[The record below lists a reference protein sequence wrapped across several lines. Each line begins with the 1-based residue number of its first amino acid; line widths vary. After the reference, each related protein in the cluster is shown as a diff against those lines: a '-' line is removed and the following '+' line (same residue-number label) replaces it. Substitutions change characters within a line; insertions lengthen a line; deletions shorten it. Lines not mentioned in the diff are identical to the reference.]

1 LKPLLLLPAL
11 WLAAASAAAQPLF
24 PAGSA
29 IGLEPPAGF
38 VPSLAFSG
46 FEDRATRT
54 AIIFAEQPPAP
65 PEALRASLAAP
76 RLARQGISA
85 EATTTPRIAG
95 REAVLVRGRQG
106 EGAAA
111 RAIWLM
117 MLPGQG
123 FTAFVTATLPRY
135 PAGAEEA
142 GKIERALLSVTL
154 RAPDPAAARAA
165 LPFAFDETPHLRFA
179 GTMAGS
185 AAVLMPA
192 GSSAADMTAPR
203 LTIASALQAAPRGVD
218 RRRAA
223 EEALRGTVPNAR
235 IDGSAALRLGT
246 AEAVMLRA
254 QTGPRR
260 LQQWLIF
267 SENGATLRVL
277 AEAHDRDFT
286 RLLPEFEQ
294 VVASIRRP

>member
-1 LKPLLLLPAL
+1 MKFSVALLAL
-11 WLAAASAAAQPLF
+11 WLAAAGAAAQPLF
-24 PAGSA
+24 PPGSA
-29 IGLEPPAGF
+29 IGLEPPSGF

-46 FEDRATRT
+46 FEQRETRT

-85 EATTTPRIAG
+85 EATTTPRVAG

-106 EGAAA
+106 EGGAA

-135 PAGAEEA
+135 PASAEEA
-142 GKIERALLSVTL
+142 GTVERALLSVAL

-165 LPFAFDETPHLRFA
+165 LPFAFDETANLRFA
-179 GTMAGS
+179 GAMAGS
-185 AAVLMPA
+185 VAVLMPA
-192 GSSAADMTAPR
+192 GRSSADLTAPR
-203 LTIASALQAAPRGVD
+203 LSIASALQAAPREAD

-223 EEALRGTVPNAR
+223 EEALRATIPNAQ

-254 QTGPRR
+254 QAGPRR

-267 SENGATLRVL
+267 SESGATLRVL
-277 AEAHDRDFT
+277 AEASERDFT

>member
-1 LKPLLLLPAL
+1 MRLPLALLAF
-11 WLAAASAAAQPLF
+11 WLCAAPAAAQPLF

-46 FEDRATRT
+46 FEQRETRT
-54 AIIFAEQPPAP
+54 AIIFAEQPAAA
-65 PEALRASLAAP
+65 PEALRISLAAP
-76 RLARQGISA
+76 RLARQGITA
-85 EATTTPRIAG
+85 EATTTPRVAG

-135 PAGAEEA
+135 PASAAEA
-142 GKIERALLSVTL
+142 GAVERALLSVAL

-165 LPFAFDETPHLRFA
+165 LPFAFDETPNLRFA
-179 GTMAGS
+179 AAMAGS
-185 AAVLMPA
+185 VAVLMPA
-192 GSSAADMTAPR
+192 GRSSADPTAPR
-203 LTIASALQAAPRGVD
+203 LSIASALQAAARDAD
-218 RRRAA
+218 RRQAA
-223 EEALRGTVPNAR
+223 EQALRGTIPGAR
-235 IDGSAALRLGT
+235 IDSGGTIRLGT

-254 QTGPRR
+254 SAGPRR
-260 LQQWLIF
+260 FQQWLIF
-267 SENGATLRVL
+267 SESGATLRVL
-277 AEAHDRDFT
+277 AEANDRDFT
-286 RLLPEFEQ
+286 RLQPEFEQ

>member
-1 LKPLLLLPAL
+1 MKPFLALAAL
-11 WLAAASAAAQPLF
+11 WLCAASAAAQPLF

-46 FEDRATRT
+46 FEQRETRT

-65 PEALRASLAAP
+65 PEALRASLAPP
-76 RLARQGISA
+76 RLARQGITA
-85 EATTTPRIAG
+85 EATTTPRVAG

-135 PAGAEEA
+135 PAGAAEA
-142 GKIERALLSVTL
+142 GMVERALLSVAL

-165 LPFAFDETPHLRFA
+165 LPFAFDETPNLRFISA
-179 GTMAGS
+179 MAGS

-192 GSSAADMTAPR
+192 GASSSDLTAPR
-203 LTIASALQAAPRGVD
+203 LTIASSLAIVGNPSDKRQAAED
-218 RRRAA
+218 
-223 EEALRGTVPNAR
+223 ALRSTIPR
-235 IDGSAALRLGT
+235 IQIDRSGVLRFGDI
-246 AEAVMLRA
+246 EAVTTLGRVGA
-254 QTGPRR
+254 RR
-260 LQQWLIF
+260 VQQWVLF
-267 SENGATLRVL
+267 FRSGASWRAL
-277 AEAHDRDFT
+277 AEASERDFT
-286 RLLPEFEQ
+286 RLQPEFEQ

>member
-1 LKPLLLLPAL
+1 MKPLLA
-11 WLAAASAAAQPLF
+11 LAAIWLCAAPAAAQPLF

-46 FEDRATRT
+46 FEQRETRT

-76 RLARQGISA
+76 RLARQGITA
-85 EATTTPRIAG
+85 EATTTPRVAG

-135 PAGAEEA
+135 PAGAAEA
-142 GKIERALLSVTL
+142 GLVERALLSVAL

-165 LPFAFDETPHLRFA
+165 LPFAFDETPNLRFA
-179 GTMAGS
+179 RAMAGS
-185 AAVLMPA
+185 VAVLMPA
-192 GSSAADMTAPR
+192 GGAPGDPASPR
-203 LTIASALQAAPRGVD
+203 LSIASALQAAPRDAD

-235 IDGSAALRLGT
+235 IDGSATLRLGT

-254 QTGPRR
+254 QAGPRR

-277 AEAHDRDFT
+277 AEANERDFA